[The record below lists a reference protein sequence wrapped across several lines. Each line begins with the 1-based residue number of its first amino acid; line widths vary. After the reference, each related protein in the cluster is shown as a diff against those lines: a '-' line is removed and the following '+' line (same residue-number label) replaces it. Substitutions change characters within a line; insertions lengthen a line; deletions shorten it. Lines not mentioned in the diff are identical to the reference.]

1 VADYLLDTTILSWML
16 RQHPKVHEK
25 VASLTPTDR
34 LVICSIVRGEVL
46 YGLERLPHGR
56 RRRDLESKVTELFG
70 TLPCEP
76 IPEAAGDHY
85 ARIKRETERKGMRL
99 DENDLW
105 IAATA
110 VSLRAVLVTTDS
122 DFQRVSEL
130 NIEDW
135 TL

>member
-1 VADYLLDTTILSWML
+1 ML
-16 RQHPKVHEK
+16 KQNAKVLTRI
-25 VASLTPTDR
+25 ASLSTADR
-34 LVICSIVRGEVL
+34 LAICSIVRGEVL

-76 IPEAAGDHY
+76 VPEAAGDHY
-85 ARIKRETERKGMRL
+85 ARIKRETERNGMHL

-110 VSLRAVLVTTDS
+110 LSLRAV
-122 DFQRVSEL
+122 
-130 NIEDW
+130 
-135 TL
+135 